1 MQFRKCVSTPSRRW
15 WLLSGLGGL
24 SALSFGNPTAAQS
37 TTPDLLNQQVAK
49 SRSESIEPPRPMVR
63 PLSPLPLEGSDASP
77 DAEPIRQPWQEEEVE
92 LPMEVSARPRMQHL
106 PERGFDKDC
115 CGDTH
120 RCSCSACQAK
130 RQSWHAQWKR
140 KLQAKGWGYPERF
153 CDPPFGA
160 ASRKVWDRQIEL
172 GQIERLT
179 LYRIDF
185 YNDPPELAHRLNQH
199 GVTKLVRMGTD
210 AELALQTLKIES
222 DPRHPSLDLRRR
234 ESVRAWAIERGW
246 ELPEEQIVFTRSVP
260 YLDSREAS
268 SIYQRMINGNAGGQ
282 GAATGAAGN
291 MNVAPSAGFSTG
303 AGVGGATGGGAGR

>member
-24 SALSFGNPTAAQS
+24 SALSFGTPTAAQS
-37 TTPDLLNQQVAK
+37 TTPDLLNQHVAK
-49 SRSESIEPPRPMVR
+49 SRSESIEPLRPMVR

-106 PERGFDKDC
+106 IERGFDKDC

-199 GVTKLVRMGTD
+199 GITKLVRMGTD

-268 SIYQRMINGNAGGQ
+268 SIYQRMIHGNAGGQ

-303 AGVGGATGGGAGR
+303 AGLGGATGGGAGR